1 MPDQPQADQRQEKGG
16 LRAHTGNAPTG
27 WIIAPVLAGAV
38 FVGGFAMAEKL
49 TDEQVR
55 AFFDQHYPFIEQ
67 NEEPPGHV
75 VANDDGRPGQRW
87 SGQSGWRTRHGTSIV
102 RWRLGRPVFAS
113 GADLADGTRVDVQ
126 NVGNWRYQISDNPRC
141 WVHGTVDIRPDGVTF
156 TPGEQSKY
164 IAPAPSGHPDLAVD
178 LKGDDEVRERLI
190 GADFADTL
198 YGYLKNGEFF
208 KEGGD
213 WIWSTGM
220 ASAAG
225 IVANLRGQGDVYTD
239 YFPHGGREPLPPFA
253 RRRLTPEQ
261 AAFEAAL
268 SDRFL
273 EIEAIVTRLSWRR
286 VKEEDR
292 QIDAATT
299 RRDLALWEERP
310 QGVAPAWAAKMHA
323 PRPRSPGA
331 IRLLKNRREPT
342 TEAERTRFDEIENQ
356 TLEIRLYSLAT
367 SGRITE
373 AEYRSMVIRIA
384 RIP

>member
-1 MPDQPQADQRQEKGG
+1 M
-16 LRAHTGNAPTG
+16 
-27 WIIAPVLAGAV
+27 
-38 FVGGFAMAEKL
+38 
-49 TDEQVR
+49 
-55 AFFDQHYPFIEQ
+55 
-67 NEEPPGHV
+67 
-75 VANDDGRPGQRW
+75 
-87 SGQSGWRTRHGTSIV
+87 
-102 RWRLGRPVFAS
+102 
-113 GADLADGTRVDVQ
+113 
-126 NVGNWRYQISDNPRC
+126 
-141 WVHGTVDIRPDGVTF
+141 
-156 TPGEQSKY
+156 
-164 IAPAPSGHPDLAVD
+164 
-178 LKGDDEVRERLI
+178 
-190 GADFADTL
+190 
-198 YGYLKNGEFF
+198 
-208 KEGGD
+208 
-213 WIWSTGM
+213 
-220 ASAAG
+220 
-225 IVANLRGQGDVYTD
+225 RGQGDVYTD